1 MERLWRSLKNTLR
14 ERLPHNTYKVWI
26 APLKFMKA
34 ESDTI
39 YVGCPNKFF
48 ASWVQENY
56 LSMLSDVL
64 GQIERPV
71 QIELVPDKKESG
83 EVRAQMHLP
92 SFSPRELAASRFCS
106 RFTFNEFVV
115 GESNRYAY
123 KACLE
128 IANNDTRPTGRI
140 LYLHGDTGLGKS
152 HLAHAVG
159 QTVLKRRPDLRVKYV
174 TADAFTSQVVRA
186 VRSDGISALKCN
198 YSEKCD
204 LLLFEEFQNIAGRTR
219 TQIELM
225 NSLDTLV
232 ERGKVVVLTGNS
244 LPREID
250 KVHDHL
256 RSRLNNGLITT
267 INPPEFSTRK
277 KILQRKAKSQG
288 IVLDEELAEFLAHHL
303 KGDIRRIEGAV
314 VGLIAKSTLLNY
326 PINMDLAKEVLKEL
340 LGEPPAVTI
349 KTIKDMVCSHF
360 QISHEEIRSKSRK
373 KAISWP
379 RQIAMYLARE
389 YTDST
394 LESIGREFNRDHA
407 TVVHAIKKMKK
418 HLVQNGRLRNQV
430 EFLRDRLEKRRWQ
443 E

>member
-1 MERLWRSLKNTLR
+1 MERLWRSLKNTLK
-14 ERLPHNTYKVWI
+14 ERLPQNTFKVWI
-26 APLKFMKA
+26 APLKFQKA
-34 ESDTI
+34 EADTI
-39 YVGCPNKFF
+39 YIGCPNKFF
-48 ASWVQENY
+48 ASWVEENY
-56 LSMLSDVL
+56 LSLLSDVL

-71 QIELVPDKKESG
+71 QIKLVPDKRESG
-83 EVRAQMHLP
+83 EIRAQLHLP
-92 SFSPRELAASRFCS
+92 SFSPRDLAASRFCS

-123 KACLE
+123 KACLDV
-128 IANNDTRPTGRI
+128 ADNATRPAGRI

-159 QTVLKRRPDLRVKYV
+159 QTVLERRPDFRVRYV
-174 TADAFTSQVVRA
+174 TADAFTSQVVKA
-186 VRSDGISALKCN
+186 VRSDGISAFKSN
-198 YSEKCD
+198 YAEKCD

-232 ERGKVVVLTGNS
+232 ERGKVVVLTGNA
-244 LPREID
+244 LPRELD

-256 RSRLNNGLITT
+256 RSRLSNGLITT

-288 IVLDEELAEFLAHHL
+288 IVLDDELAEFLAHHL
-303 KGDIRRIEGAV
+303 RGDIRRIEGAV

-326 PINMDLAKEVLKEL
+326 PINMELAKEVLKEL
-340 LGEPPAVTI
+340 LGEPPAITI
-349 KTIKDMVCSHF
+349 KAIREMVCSHF
-360 QISHEEIRSKSRK
+360 QVSHEEIRSKSRK

-389 YTDST
+389 YTEST

-418 HLVQNGRLRNQV
+418 QLLQNNTLRNQV
-430 EFLRDRLEKRRWQ
+430 EFLKDRLEKRRWQ